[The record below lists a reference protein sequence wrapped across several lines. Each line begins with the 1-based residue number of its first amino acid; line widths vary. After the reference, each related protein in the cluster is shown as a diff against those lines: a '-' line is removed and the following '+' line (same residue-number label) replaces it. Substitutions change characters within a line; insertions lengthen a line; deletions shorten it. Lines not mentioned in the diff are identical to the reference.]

1 MYDYFNKVQT
11 LLKTVEKEDQDSI
24 KKATDLIVSANK
36 NKNSIY
42 IFGASHA
49 GILAQELYY
58 RAGGMITINA
68 IFGREVMLDRQP
80 ITFTSDMERLDGYG
94 TQIGKTVDFKPN
106 DILILHSVS
115 GRNPVIIDLALYA
128 RKLGVKII
136 SLTNLKYSKSV
147 TSRHPSGKRL
157 FELSD
162 IVLDN
167 QGDIGDASC
176 EIQNTKQKV
185 GPTSTVIGAAI
196 LNEIV
201 VEASRRLVS
210 EYHLDAPVFYSANL
224 DGGDAKNQK
233 LVNEYKDMIHY
244 KF

>member
-1 MYDYFNKVQT
+1 MYDYFNKIQN
-11 LLKTVEKEDQDSI
+11 LLKIVEKEDKTNI
-24 KKATDLIVSANK
+24 EKATDLVVKANM

-42 IFGASHA
+42 VFGASHA

-80 ITFTSDMERLDGYG
+80 ITFTSNMERLDGYG
-94 TQIGKTVDFKPN
+94 TQIGKTINFKPN

-128 RKLGVKII
+128 RKKGVKII
-136 SLTNLKYSKSV
+136 GLTNLKYSQSV

-162 IVLDN
+162 VVLDN
-167 QGDIGDASC
+167 HGDIGDASC
-176 EIQNTKQKV
+176 DIQNTQQKV
-185 GPTSTVIGAAI
+185 GPTSTVIGATI

-233 LVNEYKDMIHY
+233 LVNEYQDMIHY

>member
-1 MYDYFNKVQT
+1 MFDYLNEVQR
-11 LLKTVEKEDQDSI
+11 LLNIVKEKERDSI
-24 KKATDLIVSANK
+24 ERAIDLIVKANK

-68 IFGREVMLDRQP
+68 IFAREVMLDRQP
-80 ITFTSDMERLDGYG
+80 ITFTSNMERLNGYG
-94 TQIGKTVDFKPN
+94 TEIGKTVDFSPN

-115 GRNPVIIDLALYA
+115 GRNPIIIDLALYA
-128 RKLGVKII
+128 KKQGVKII
-136 SLTNLKYSKSV
+136 GLTNLNYSKSV
-147 TSRHPSGKRL
+147 ISRHPSGKKL

-167 QGDIGDASC
+167 HGDIGDASC
-176 EIQNTKQKV
+176 EILDTKQKV
-185 GPTSTVIGAAI
+185 GPTSTVIGATI

-201 VEASRRLVS
+201 VEASRKLVS
-210 EYHLDAPVFYSANL
+210 EYHLDPPVFYSANL
-224 DGGDAKNQK
+224 DGGDAKNK
-233 LVNEYKDMIHY
+233 TLVNEYRDMIHY
-244 KF
+244 RF